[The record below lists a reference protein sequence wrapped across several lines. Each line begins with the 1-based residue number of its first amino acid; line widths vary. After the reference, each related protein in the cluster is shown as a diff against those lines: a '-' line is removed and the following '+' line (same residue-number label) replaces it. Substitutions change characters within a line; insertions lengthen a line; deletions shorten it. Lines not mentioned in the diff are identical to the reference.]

1 LFRTFAFDCFII
13 WLEPAETASARS
25 LFPSNRNPLCGRPGQ
40 FLKIST
46 SISITYATYTPEI
59 AGIINCYSDRARLL
73 DKEKQRN
80 RWEEVQGF
88 FNMGFSLSKEC
99 ANMAPKIEIQKL
111 KRTRQKSR
119 VDTTPRPAIARTI
132 DCSA

>member
-80 RWEEVQGF
+80 RWEEVQVFLYGL
-88 FNMGFSLSKEC
+88 FSKQGVCQYGTKNRNSE
-99 ANMAPKIEIQKL
+99 AETNEAKI
-111 KRTRQKSR
+111 SR
-119 VDTTPRPAIARTI
+119 RHYTPPSDRE
-132 DCSA
+132 DD